1 MTSQFKRRTARH
13 LAGALAMMTGA
24 VPVFAHADDATLQQQ
39 VDALTKKV
47 DALGKASSSNP
58 LKGLTIS
65 GYIDPTYIYNKD
77 QNISSFF
84 FLNKN
89 APYTYYQSSFGD
101 MYLDINKKFAG
112 GSSVDIQIMP
122 TRGYGQVSGNN
133 SIINAAVLSV
143 PVNDKLSLIA
153 GQVPAWDGYE
163 SETSPQML
171 TITHNLLFDFSEPGF
186 FTGAGGVYTSGPYT
200 VQALLANTWN
210 TTYNTAFKAPTLEY
224 RFSVAPSSAL
234 SFGLYGT
241 IGKNPTVTGV
251 PTNSTRI
258 YNDFDGTYTTGPW
271 TFNWQ
276 LDYGRQN
283 VGAANG
289 DTAVWYGTSL
299 LGNYRFTKLVGATLR
314 YDYLNDKKNGGHIA
328 TADTL
333 DGFITDPA
341 NPNAGTSRQALT
353 AALLL
358 YPWKQVIV
366 KFEARHDWANID
378 AFADTSTTP
387 ITFKKSNNTLAAQVV
402 YSF

>member
-1 MTSQFKRRTARH
+1 MTSQFKKRTRR

-24 VPVFAHADDATLQQQ
+24 LPMLAHADEAALQQQ

-47 DALGKASSSNP
+47 DALEKKSSSNP
-58 LKGLTIS
+58 LEGLTIS
-65 GYIDPTYIYNKD
+65 GYIDPTYIYNED

-89 APYTYYQSSFGD
+89 AGYRYYQSTFGD
-101 MYLDINKKFAG
+101 VYLDINKKFAG

-122 TRGYGQVSGNN
+122 SRGYGQVSGNN
-133 SIINAAVLSV
+133 NVINAAQLTV
-143 PVNDKLSLIA
+143 PVNDKLSFIA
-153 GQVPAWDGYE
+153 GQIPAWDGYE
-163 SETSPQML
+163 VETSPQML
-171 TITHNLLFDFSEPGF
+171 TVTHNLLYDFSEPGF

-210 TTYNTAFKAPTLEY
+210 TTYNKSFKEPTLEY

-241 IGKNPTVTGV
+241 VGKFPITAT
-251 PTNSTRI
+251 TNSTRFF
-258 YNDFDGTYTTGPW
+258 NDFDGTYTTGPW

-276 LDYGRQN
+276 FDYGSQTKA
-283 VGAANG
+283 AANG
-289 DTAVWYGTSL
+289 GTTTWYGTSL

-314 YDYLNDKKNGGHIA
+314 YDYLNDKKNGGHIVG
-328 TADTL
+328 DPL
-333 DGFITDPA
+333 DGFITDPT
-341 NPNAGTSRQALT
+341 NPNAGTERQALT

-366 KFEARHDWANID
+366 KFEARHDWANIN
-378 AFADTSTTP
+378 AFADNSTTP
-387 ITFKKSNNTLAAQVV
+387 NTFKKSNNTLAAQVV